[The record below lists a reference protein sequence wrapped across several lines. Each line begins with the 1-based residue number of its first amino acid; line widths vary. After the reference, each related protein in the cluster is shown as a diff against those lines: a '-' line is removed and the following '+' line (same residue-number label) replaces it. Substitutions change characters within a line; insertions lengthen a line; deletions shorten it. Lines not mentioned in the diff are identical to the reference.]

1 MRDET
6 SGPEGDAVDRPGD
19 RKITVAGARRMLG
32 MIGRNYD
39 DDQIG
44 EVLDVLYGIAEVA
57 YDKYLDGDQGD
68 DEASSET

>member
-1 MRDET
+1 
-6 SGPEGDAVDRPGD
+6 
-19 RKITVAGARRMLG
+19 